1 MCSIFGLLDY
11 KGNLTPAERLRII
24 RSLSTAAEMRGT
36 DATGIAY
43 VQGGGI
49 QIQKAPRPAHEMLY
63 RIEPDARYIMGHTR
77 MTTQGSEKKN
87 YNNHPFQGKV
97 GGVPFALAHNGVLY
111 NDRELRRTRRLP
123 HTKIET
129 DSYVAVQLIE
139 QQRELSAKS
148 LKRMAEALHGSFTIT
163 VLDGENNLYL
173 VKGNNPL
180 AIYLFSKRGFYLYA
194 STAEILDMALKALRL
209 QKEFHA
215 NIKVSQGEIMKIDLD
230 GNRTV
235 SKFDDAAL
243 WRYDYYS
250 RPYWTSQV
258 SSKKFSEDSYLEEV
272 VQYGLSRGV
281 PESELNMLIDAGY
294 DAFDIEELLFD
305 HELRQCY
312 ISEIVEEQM
321 YVPMACPFV

>member
-11 KGNLTPAERLRII
+11 KGNLTPEERLRII
-24 RSLSTAAEMRGT
+24 RILSTAAEMRGT

-43 VQGGGI
+43 VKEDVI
-49 QIQKAPRPAHEMLY
+49 QIQKAPRPAHEMRY
-63 RIEPDARYIMGHTR
+63 RIAPEARYIMGHTR

-111 NDRELRRTRRLP
+111 NDYELRRTRRLP
-123 HTKIET
+123 STKIET

-139 QQRELSAKS
+139 QQRELSEKS

-180 AIYLFSKRGFYLYA
+180 TIYLFPQRGFYLYA
-194 STAEILDMALKALRL
+194 STAEILDLALKALGL
-209 QKEFHA
+209 QKVFCVS
-215 NIKVSQGEIMKIDLD
+215 IKVSQGEIMKIDAA
-230 GNRTV
+230 GKRTV

-243 WRYDYYS
+243 WMCDYYS
-250 RPYWTSQV
+250 RPYWTSSA
-258 SSKKFSEDSYLEEV
+258 SSKKKFSEDSYMDEV
-272 VQYGLSRGV
+272 IQYGLSRGV
-281 PESELNMLIDAGY
+281 PESELNLLLDAGY

-305 HELRQCY
+305 PELRQCC
-312 ISEIVEEQM
+312 IDEITGDQM
-321 YVPMACPFV
+321 CALMCH